1 MAESAVSRCVAV
13 AAHGKRC
20 QQTPFRGSPYCWHHT
35 QSRKIW
41 APSRVRSAPP
51 RPAPVEQAEVEELL
65 APGRRVRH
73 VAPVPEPTPEE
84 NLSAVVW
91 ALAERLE
98 PRDFAEIVH
107 FLVNVDTG
115 SLLLVK
121 GDGDLVDVRLE
132 RMRSPRPRPA
142 RGGRPG

>member
-35 QSRKIW
+35 QSRKVW
-41 APSRVRSAPP
+41 APSRVRPALP
-51 RPAPVEQAEVEELL
+51 RQAPVEQAHVEELL
-65 APGRRVRH
+65 TPGALRVRH
-73 VAPVPEPTPEE
+73 VAPIPEPSPSD
-84 NLSAVVW
+84 NLAAIIA

-121 GDGDLVDVRLE
+121 ADSDLVDVRLE
-132 RMRSPRPRPA
+132 RLRAPRPRRA
-142 RGGRPG
+142 RGGSA